1 MANFFEYNNVA
12 DSIYCLYKIS
22 ESIKGGTA
30 KEVWKTIYSLS
41 EEKRFF
47 CRDYEKGNEFKLTR
61 VTEIDLQRRDD
72 KKRVFSNYRD

>member
-1 MANFFEYNNVA
+1 MLIILGMFIQWANFFEYNNVA

-47 CRDYEKGNEFKLTR
+47 AKIT
-61 VTEIDLQRRDD
+61 
-72 KKRVFSNYRD
+72 KKAMNLN